1 MSRCE
6 HCGVYIHDD
15 TEVCPLCRCVIEKTG
30 EEENLFPDIKQK
42 NRTFHLLTRIYLFVA
57 IVTEVLLIDIN
68 IKTNPDTLWC
78 VIVGFVLAYG
88 YMTMAYTVSGKAGYI
103 KKIVVGAIG
112 VVAVLVAIDEVT
124 GDNRWSFNFA
134 LPGLLGF
141 LDIIILVLMLAN
153 KRAWYSYLSAQ
164 IFAIMLA
171 ALSLIFIPLGF
182 ITYTTPIFTMFVVT
196 VLCFMGTVIIGG
208 DKSMGELKRRFHF

>member
-15 TEVCPLCRCVIEKTG
+15 TEICPLCRCVIEKTG
-30 EEENLFPDIKQK
+30 EEEDTFPDIKQK

-57 IVTEVLLIDIN
+57 IVTEVLLVDIN
-68 IKTNPDTLWC
+68 LKVDPDTLWC

-88 YMTMAYTVSGKAGYI
+88 YMTMAYTVSGQAGYQR
-103 KKIVVGAIG
+103 KIMVGAIG
-112 VVAVLVAIDEVT
+112 VMAVLVAIDEVT

-141 LDIIILVLMLAN
+141 IDIMIFILMIAN
-153 KRAWYSYLSAQ
+153 RRAWYSYISAQ
-164 IFAIMLA
+164 IFAIILA
-171 ALSLIFIPLGF
+171 LASLILIPAGF
-182 ITYTTPIFTMFVVT
+182 ITYSTPIVTMFVVT
-196 VLCFMGTVIIGG
+196 VLCFLGTFIIGG
-208 DKSMGELKRRFHF
+208 NKSMGELKRRFHF